1 LKPSIIVCIAR
12 PRRHNDKIYHGGSFS
27 SIPPTL
33 PSPSRGE
40 GEGGGDVNSIIAFVL
55 AILIEIERGDKMK
68 KMGQSNLLQELKRK
82 RKEIDRIDQKLLIL
96 LNQRLRIVQE
106 IGKIKKETGKKI
118 YDPKREKEILEK
130 LKIKNKGP
138 MKEEDLKKVF
148 NIIIKVC
155 RKFQI

>member
-1 LKPSIIVCIAR
+1 
-12 PRRHNDKIYHGGSFS
+12 
-27 SIPPTL
+27 
-33 PSPSRGE
+33 
-40 GEGGGDVNSIIAFVL
+40 
-55 AILIEIERGDKMK
+55 MK

-96 LNQRLRIVQE
+96 LNQRLRIAQE